1 MIAMADKVSI
11 VIDAGHGGQDPG
23 AVFQGREEKT
33 DTLRLALAVGQILT
47 ENGMDVSYTRVT
59 DRYHTPGEK
68 VEMANYQDSD
78 YFLSIHRN
86 AMPVPGTASG
96 IQTLIYDNGGAAQL
110 MASEINKKLTEMGW
124 KDLGVMERPGLIV
137 LRKTKMPAV
146 LVEAG
151 FLDYEQDNRFFDQN
165 FQKVAQAIADGI
177 LEAVKLE
184 ADGPAYYQI
193 QVGAYKNRQ
202 EAARL
207 VEQLKEEEYPAFLVA
222 EDGWFKV
229 RVGAYLNLDH
239 AAWMEKTLR
248 AAGYPTFMVKEREK

>member
-68 VEMANYQDSD
+68 AEMANYQDSD

-137 LRKTKMPAV
+137 LRKTKMRQCWWKPDFWIMSRITD
-146 LVEAG
+146 
-151 FLDYEQDNRFFDQN
+151 FLIR
-165 FQKVAQAIADGI
+165 IS
-177 LEAVKLE
+177 
-184 ADGPAYYQI
+184 
-193 QVGAYKNRQ
+193 R
-202 EAARL
+202 RL
-207 VEQLKEEEYPAFLVA
+207 PRLLQTEFWK
-222 EDGWFKV
+222 
-229 RVGAYLNLDH
+229 R
-239 AAWMEKTLR
+239 
-248 AAGYPTFMVKEREK
+248 

>member
-1 MIAMADKVSI
+1 MIALADKVSI

-68 VEMANYQDSD
+68 AEMANYQDSD

-151 FLDYEQDNRFFDQN
+151 FLDHEQDNRFFDQN
-165 FQKVAQAIADGI
+165 FQ
-177 LEAVKLE
+177 
-184 ADGPAYYQI
+184 
-193 QVGAYKNRQ
+193 
-202 EAARL
+202 
-207 VEQLKEEEYPAFLVA
+207 
-222 EDGWFKV
+222 
-229 RVGAYLNLDH
+229 
-239 AAWMEKTLR
+239 
-248 AAGYPTFMVKEREK
+248 

>member
-1 MIAMADKVSI
+1 MMQVMGDRIQELGISGYGKKNRYPA
-11 VIDAGHGGQDPG
+11 AGAGSRTDFDRKWNGRILYPG
-23 AVFQGREEKT
+23 YRP
-33 DTLRLALAVGQILT
+33 L
-47 ENGMDVSYTRVT
+47 SYAR
-59 DRYHTPGEK
+59 GEA
-68 VEMANYQDSD
+68 EMANYQDSD

-137 LRKTKMPAV
+137 LRKTKCRQCWWK
-146 LVEAG
+146 LG
-151 FLDYEQDNRFFDQN
+151 FLDHEQDNRFFDQN

-202 EAARL
+202 EAERL
-207 VEQLKEEEYPAFLVA
+207 AEQLKEEEYPAFLVA

>member
-1 MIAMADKVSI
+1 
-11 VIDAGHGGQDPG
+11 
-23 AVFQGREEKT
+23 
-33 DTLRLALAVGQILT
+33 
-47 ENGMDVSYTRVT
+47 
-59 DRYHTPGEK
+59 
-68 VEMANYQDSD
+68 
-78 YFLSIHRN
+78 
-86 AMPVPGTASG
+86 
-96 IQTLIYDNGGAAQL
+96 
-110 MASEINKKLTEMGW
+110 
-124 KDLGVMERPGLIV
+124 
-137 LRKTKMPAV
+137 MPAV

-151 FLDYEQDNRFFDQN
+151 FLDHEQDNRFFDQN

-202 EAARL
+202 EAERL
-207 VEQLKEEEYPAFLVA
+207 AEQLKEEEYPAFLVA

>member
-68 VEMANYQDSD
+68 AEMANYQDSD

-151 FLDYEQDNRFFDQN
+151 FLDHEQDNRFFDQN

-193 QVGAYKNRQ
+193 QVGAYKNRRQ
-202 EAARL
+202 S
-207 VEQLKEEEYPAFLVA
+207 VWQ
-222 EDGWFKV
+222 
-229 RVGAYLNLDH
+229 NS
-239 AAWMEKTLR
+239 
-248 AAGYPTFMVKEREK
+248 

>member
-68 VEMANYQDSD
+68 AEMANYQDSD

-146 LVEAG
+146 LVEVG
-151 FLDYEQDNRFFDQN
+151 FINSDVDNELFDSH
-165 FQKVAQAIADGI
+165 FYDIAQAIAEGI
-177 LEAVKLE
+177 LDTLE
-184 ADGPAYYQI
+184 VENAPSTNRYKVQTGAFRNEVYANNLKNELTEMDFPA
-193 QVGAYKNRQ
+193 R
-202 EAARL
+202 
-207 VEQLKEEEYPAFLVA
+207 VEQSNGF
-222 EDGWFKV
+222 F
-229 RVGAYLNLDH
+229 RVMVGNYGTLDE
-239 AAWMEKTLR
+239 ATAMEKR
-248 AAGYPTFMVKEREK
+248 